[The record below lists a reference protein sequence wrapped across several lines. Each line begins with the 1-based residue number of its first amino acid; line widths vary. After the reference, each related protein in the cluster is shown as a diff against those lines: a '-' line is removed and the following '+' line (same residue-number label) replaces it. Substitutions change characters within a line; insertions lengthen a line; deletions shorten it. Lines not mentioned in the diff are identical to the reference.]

1 MKQQSFKS
9 ISLKGA
15 LLLLLSAMA
24 FALSTVFAKVV
35 TTNSTVPGIEITFVR
50 FSVGLIF
57 TGLYLLSRK
66 IPIWPNNPRL
76 VILRAVTN
84 TAAVLFFFTGIQF
97 TTVTNAN
104 MLNMTYPVFVFLIA
118 PYFNREANRKKN
130 YIFLFLT
137 IIGVYLIVVP
147 DFKSINPGDISALM
161 SGVCAGMAIS
171 ALREARKYDNSFVIL
186 FYLMF
191 IGIFINA
198 GILIPLF
205 VMPDLYIFIFM
216 LLSAVTAVAGQVLLT
231 VGYRFIDAAP
241 GSLISASRI
250 LFAGILGFSI
260 FGDPLTLRILSGGIL
275 ILIALTGVSGI
286 VRFLRASTPPGSSQ

>member
-1 MKQQSFKS
+1 M
-9 ISLKGA
+9 KGA

-35 TTNSTVPGIEITFVR
+35 TSGSPVPGIEITFVR
-50 FSVGLIF
+50 FSVGLVF
-57 TGLYLLSRK
+57 TGLYLWYRK
-66 IPIWPNNPRL
+66 IPIRPHNTGL
-76 VILRAVTN
+76 VVLRAVTN

-118 PYFNREANRKKN
+118 PYFNRETNKKKN
-130 YIFLFLT
+130 YFFLFLT
-137 IIGVYLIVVP
+137 IVGVYLIVVP
-147 DFKSINPGDISALM
+147 DFNSVNPGDVSALL
-161 SGVCAGMAIS
+161 SGICAGMAIS
-171 ALREARKYDNSFVIL
+171 SLREARKYDNSFVIL
-186 FYLMF
+186 FYLML

-198 GILIPLF
+198 GIMIPFF
-205 VMPDLYIFIFM
+205 VMPGAYIFTFM
-216 LLSAVTAVAGQVLLT
+216 LLSAITAVAGQVLIT

-260 FGDPLTLRILSGGIL
+260 FGDPLTFRIISGGIL
-275 ILIALTGVSGI
+275 ILMALTGVSGI
-286 VRFLRASTPPGSSQ
+286 VRFIRKPTPPGNSP